1 VAILGSESAWYLS
14 TKGDNLVVDI
24 RLAESPGE
32 LAVVR
37 QLWGEYWESLGLPM
51 EFQGFGD
58 ELKSLPGVYG
68 AEGGLL
74 LVAFDSE
81 ESAGTIAMRRLDA
94 KSGELKR
101 LYLRP
106 KFRGRGL
113 GRRLLQAVID
123 RAIAVPYECLYADTL
138 PSMME
143 ALSLYQRGGF
153 ERVEAYSNTPTPGA
167 IYMKL
172 KLSIGAH

>member
-1 VAILGSESAWYLS
+1 M
-14 TKGDNLVVDI
+14 VDI
-24 RLAESPGE
+24 RLAESSAD
-32 LAVVR
+32 LAIVR

-51 EFQGFGD
+51 DFQGFGD

-68 AEGGLL
+68 AEGGAL
-74 LVAFDSE
+74 LVAFDSSE
-81 ESAGTIAMRRLDA
+81 PAGTIALRRLDA
-94 KSGELKR
+94 KSGEVKR

-113 GRRLLQAVID
+113 GRRLLEAVID
-123 RAIAVPYECLYADTL
+123 QATEVPYDCLYADTL

-153 ERVEAYSNTPTPGA
+153 QRVEAYSNTPTPGA
-167 IYMKL
+167 IYL
-172 KLSIGAH
+172 KINLVVGAP